1 MGVPANLLG
10 KSMADKEVELD
21 LYRLSIEQT
30 RDYAL
35 FLLDPGGR
43 VITWN
48 LGAQLIKGY
57 APEEIIGRHFS
68 VFYTPEA
75 LETGSPAHELRVAAT
90 EGHFT
95 NEGWRVRKDG
105 SRFWAS
111 VVVTALRDENGKL
124 VGYLKITRD
133 LTDRKIHDEGLRQSE
148 ERLRLLIEG
157 VVDYAIYM
165 LDPQGIVTSWNAGA
179 QRLKGYAREEIIGR
193 HFSRFYTPEDVDAG
207 KPWEVLTTTTRYG
220 HFSEEAWRIRKNGER
235 FWAKVVVTALHDSQ
249 GRLRGFAKVTQDL
262 SDRRQIEDLE
272 QAAKNIDEF
281 IATLA
286 HELRNPLA
294 AIRYGVHVIAKAPE
308 GKPTS
313 GIVLQTIERQ
323 SAQLSRI
330 VDDMLDISRVRRG
343 TLSIERKPVD
353 LADAVNRAVET
364 AAPLIEAGNHTL
376 AVDVQAGLTNVEG
389 DLQRLTQLVANLLN
403 NAAIYTQPGGSIQ
416 VKASAE
422 KGYGV
427 VSVRD
432 NGPGIEADMQDHI
445 FAMFTQGTQRRDRF
459 GAGLGVGLALARKI
473 ATLHGGSLEARSE
486 GKNKG
491 SEFIFRLP
499 LLAASME
506 TAPVA
511 ANTQHESL
519 VPRRILVV
527 DDNVDGATT
536 LNLLLE
542 SLGHET
548 CVVHDGIEA
557 LKMAV
562 EFLPDVVLL
571 DIAMPGID
579 GYEVARRLRELKK
592 DPPLRIVAVTG
603 FGQETDR
610 QKSREAGF
618 DVHLVKP
625 VEVNDLAQALNERGG
640 ATLH

>member
-1 MGVPANLLG
+1 M
-10 KSMADKEVELD
+10 
-21 LYRLSIEQT
+21 
-30 RDYAL
+30 
-35 FLLDPGGR
+35 
-43 VITWN
+43 
-48 LGAQLIKGY
+48 
-57 APEEIIGRHFS
+57 
-68 VFYTPEA
+68 
-75 LETGSPAHELRVAAT
+75 
-90 EGHFT
+90 
-95 NEGWRVRKDG
+95 
-105 SRFWAS
+105 
-111 VVVTALRDENGKL
+111 
-124 VGYLKITRD
+124 
-133 LTDRKIHDEGLRQSE
+133 
-148 ERLRLLIEG
+148 
-157 VVDYAIYM
+157 
-165 LDPQGIVTSWNAGA
+165 
-179 QRLKGYAREEIIGR
+179 
-193 HFSRFYTPEDVDAG
+193 
-207 KPWEVLTTTTRYG
+207 
-220 HFSEEAWRIRKNGER
+220 
-235 FWAKVVVTALHDSQ
+235 
-249 GRLRGFAKVTQDL
+249 RGFAKVTQDL

-294 AIRYGVHVIAKAPE
+294 AIRYGVHVMAKAPE

-313 GIVLQTIERQ
+313 GTILQTIERQ

-343 TLSIERKPVD
+343 TLTIERKPVD

-364 AAPLIEAGNHTL
+364 AAPLIAAGNHTL
-376 AVDVQAGLTNVEG
+376 AVDVQAGRTNVEG

-403 NAAIYTQPGGSIQ
+403 NAAIYTQPGGSIE

-422 KGYGV
+422 GRHAI

-432 NGPGIEADMQDHI
+432 NGPGIEPDMQEQI

-473 ATLHGGSLEARSE
+473 AALHAGSLEARSE

-491 SEFIFRLP
+491 SEFILRLP
-499 LLAASME
+499 LSAASMK
-506 TAPVA
+506 TAPPA
-511 ANTQHESL
+511 AHRQHESL

-548 CVVHDGIEA
+548 CVEHDGIEA

-562 EFLPDVVLL
+562 EFRPDVVLL
-571 DIAMPGID
+571 DLAMPGID
-579 GYEVARRLRELKK
+579 GYEVARRLRELMKE
-592 DPPLRIVAVTG
+592 PPLRIVAVTG

-618 DVHLVKP
+618 DMHLVKP
-625 VEVNDLAQALNERGG
+625 VEVNALAHALNERDG